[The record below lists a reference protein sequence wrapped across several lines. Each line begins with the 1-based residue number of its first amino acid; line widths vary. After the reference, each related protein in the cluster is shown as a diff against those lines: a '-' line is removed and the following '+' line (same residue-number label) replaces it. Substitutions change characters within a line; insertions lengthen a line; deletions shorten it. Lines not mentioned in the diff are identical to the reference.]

1 MNLELIFVFV
11 LILEA
16 IILLPFLI
24 QAMAKNNFI
33 FTIVKEGTAKAITKN
48 GQFHRAI
55 LCFHQHFFDED
66 WNVWDEKQLKWLLS
80 EEESPKKDEVKKA
93 IEQALKIKLSA
104 ENPVPRKRRF
114 LSEYL
119 EMFFDFWII
128 RAFFSN
134 IRIVGIPMIYK
145 VHTYR
150 FYWVSLEQKNIG
162 GEVKEIP
169 VWKEEELD
177 FVLLRDDNYFLRIE
191 AAETSDLVPV
201 NADITFGIRVVN
213 PRKALF
219 EVEMWLENCLRRLEP
234 KFRTLIN
241 DYNYEFIH
249 RVGKKEPKQ
258 NGNGDAKLKKS
269 EGNSKESSGQHKP
282 EEVLQN
288 LLEKSGIAEELEF
301 RYGVHFI
308 KDSVQISKVDP
319 INNKFVEKAAAEWEG
334 ERDKKGRIQ
343 RAMGEAEEIRMIYAA
358 RADGFEGLAKKAKDY
373 GVSAQALVGFASLE
387 KIGEKGNLVV
397 TSADQGLILQ
407 IPREKKGE

>member
-11 LILEA
+11 FILEG

-48 GQFHRAI
+48 SQFHRAI
-55 LCFHQHFFDED
+55 ICFHQHFFDED

-80 EEESPKKDEVKKA
+80 EEESHKKEEVKKA
-93 IEQALKIKLSA
+93 VEQALKIKLSV
-104 ENPVPRKRRF
+104 ENPVPRKKRF

-191 AAETSDLVPV
+191 AAETLDLVPV
-201 NADITFGIRVVN
+201 NADITFGIRIVN

-241 DYNYEFIH
+241 DYNYESIH

-258 NGNGDAKLKKS
+258 NGDAERKKS
-269 EGNSKESSGQHKP
+269 GDNKKEIGNQHESK
-282 EEVLQN
+282 EVLQN

-334 ERDKKGRIQ
+334 EQDKKGRIQ
-343 RAMGEAEEIRMIYAA
+343 RATGEAAEIKMIYAA
-358 RADGFEGLAKKAKDY
+358 RAEGFKDLAEKAKEY

-387 KIGEKGNLVV
+387 KIGEKGNLIV

-407 IPREKKGE
+407 IPKEKKGE